1 MERRISLKEA
11 REIAIRQSMKSEM
24 QYKKDCIEYNKQYDD
39 IDEKLEKD
47 YTKLKPKKIKNRNRK
62 KMDTDEF
69 DI

>member
-11 REIAIRQSMKSEM
+11 REIVIRQLMEKEK
-24 QYKKDCIEYNKQYDD
+24 QYKKDCIEYNKQYND

-47 YTKLKPKKIKNRNRK
+47 YTKMKPKKIKNRNRK

>member
-11 REIAIRQSMKSEM
+11 RELVIRQMMNNEKK
-24 QYKKDCIEYNKQYDD
+24 YKKDCVENKQYDN

-47 YTKLKPKKIKNRNRK
+47 YTKMKPKKIKNRNRK